1 MRLIDL
7 KVDAPGLLQPSEFAG
22 ERLLTGVSLRYRCRP
37 EGEVRRLDPNAH
49 FRLASVV
56 PYANRCCCQ
65 YRALTLNRPAFPI
78 AWSQCDL

>member
-37 EGEVRRLDPNAH
+37 EAEI
-49 FRLASVV
+49 RLADVNV
-56 PYANRCCCQ
+56 R
-65 YRALTLNRPAFPI
+65 
-78 AWSQCDL
+78 